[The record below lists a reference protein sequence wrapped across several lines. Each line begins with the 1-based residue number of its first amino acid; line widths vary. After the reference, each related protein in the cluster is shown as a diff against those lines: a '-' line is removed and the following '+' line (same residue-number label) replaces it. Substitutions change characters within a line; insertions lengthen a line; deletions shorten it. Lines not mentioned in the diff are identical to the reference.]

1 MAIPA
6 AVFVYILSQNDLF
19 WDKLCLMGRLI
30 SCSTLFWIYLPTL
43 GGKILSQTESPAAV
57 FNSTNISDQN
67 GRLGQTGSQCCQNFF
82 LKITDVGP
90 KKNEKNGPKSPKKRE
105 KNEFS
110 TINCTNFDPPYYFY
124 CIFMHE
130 YFSKLKR
137 LSFFCKNF
145 FSKVSCLLEKKR
157 IWKK

>member
-57 FNSTNISDQN
+57 FNSTNISGFSIRKLFWHCFNYALRSGVAIMRKRFCMQILTSVVVLFYVYLAYAILTS
-67 GRLGQTGSQCCQNFF
+67 RSF
-82 LKITDVGP
+82 LSRAYFWYTKKIHR
-90 KKNEKNGPKSPKKRE
+90 NEALM
-105 KNEFS
+105 
-110 TINCTNFDPPYYFY
+110 T
-124 CIFMHE
+124 
-130 YFSKLKR
+130 L
-137 LSFFCKNF
+137 
-145 FSKVSCLLEKKR
+145 
-157 IWKK
+157 

>member
-57 FNSTNISDQN
+57 FNSTNISVLKFEKKAAIFNQSQSSYTKLRDHATSHSLPN
-67 GRLGQTGSQCCQNFF
+67 RPMVKHAQTGNVTTKTTRGRFRRERSQNHPCDVNKMMTRSQKKKY
-82 LKITDVGP
+82 LKSV
-90 KKNEKNGPKSPKKRE
+90 N
-105 KNEFS
+105 
-110 TINCTNFDPPYYFY
+110 
-124 CIFMHE
+124 CIFANNL
-130 YFSKLKR
+130 SKQPKM
-137 LSFFCKNF
+137 
-145 FSKVSCLLEKKR
+145 
-157 IWKK
+157 